1 MIQGCY
7 LEVLWSAFNSLEPE
21 RDRQCKVPWSV
32 SIPIPLSLSG
42 RLHVLW
48 ESHQLLGAK

>member
-32 SIPIPLSLSG
+32 SHPYPLVFG
-42 RLHVLW
+42 KLHVLW